1 MAILGLFARTN
12 RIMGQAIRKE
22 QTSPTASSI
31 LANCVGRNRMSKI
44 FWNTIT
50 VDMHLILDGF
60 SRSRIGNRFYLAGG
74 TALSLQIGHRLSIDL
89 DFFSPTEDI
98 PTVRA
103 ELENALAP
111 FQSTLADSSWGNLVY
126 LAKDVRIGFYGYGFS
141 LVAPVVEIDGIRLA
155 SIEDIALMKLDAMLS
170 RAARKDFYDLYFI
183 CKNISLKQLF
193 KKADQK
199 YPSVRDFETQTT
211 KRLVYFEN
219 AENESEPSLID
230 NVPWQ
235 TVKEYFIKQ
244 AKEIEQS
251 WLK

>member
-1 MAILGLFARTN
+1 
-12 RIMGQAIRKE
+12 
-22 QTSPTASSI
+22 
-31 LANCVGRNRMSKI
+31 MSKL

-50 VDMHLILDGF
+50 DDMRLVLNEF
-60 SRSRIGNRFYLAGG
+60 SQSAISQSFYLAGG
-74 TALSLQIGHRLSIDL
+74 TALSLQIGHRLSVDL
-89 DFFSPTEDI
+89 DLFSPTEDI
-98 PTVRA
+98 PTIRPV
-103 ELENALAP
+103 LENSLSKLP
-111 FQSTLADSSWGNLVY
+111 STLADSSWGNLVY
-126 LAKDVRIGFYGYGFS
+126 LTKSIRVGFYGYGFP
-141 LVAPVVEIDGIRLA
+141 LVAPLVETDGLRLA

-183 CKNISLKQLF
+183 CKSMSLKQLF

-199 YPSVRDFETQTT
+199 YPSIRDFEAQAT

-219 AENESEPSLID
+219 AENETEPSLLE
-230 NVPWQ
+230 NVAWQ